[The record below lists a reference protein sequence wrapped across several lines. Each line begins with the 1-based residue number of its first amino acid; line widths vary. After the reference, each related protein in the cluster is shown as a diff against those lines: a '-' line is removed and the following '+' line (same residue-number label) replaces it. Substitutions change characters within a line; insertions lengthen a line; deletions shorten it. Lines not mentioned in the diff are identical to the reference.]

1 MPTVV
6 TVAIAAFAA
15 WMMFAFASAVSVL
28 IIACPCALGL
38 ATAIS
43 ITTAAGRGAQAGVL
57 IKDAETLER
66 MAGVDTLIVDKTG
79 TLTLGKP
86 TLTNTLA
93 LGAMTEAD
101 ILAFAAALERGSEHP
116 SVEAIVDEATA
127 KAVRK
132 LDATEFASVTGKGVK
147 GLVKGRKAALGNA
160 AMI

>member
-1 MPTVV
+1 MV

-15 WMMFAFASAVSVL
+15 WMMFASASAVSVL

-66 MAGVDTLIVDKTG
+66 MAGVDTLIVVRTG

-86 TLTNTLA
+86 TLTDTVA
-93 LGAMTEAD
+93 LRAMTEAD

-116 SVEAIVDEATA
+116 SAEAIVDEATA